1 MIRRPPRS
9 TRTDTLFPYT
19 TLFRSFDENGTVTH
33 LSDAVRSQL
42 GYIPS
47 EWIGKPAFGLVHPD
61 DLALTV
67 ENFIATVDRTAS
79 SAPGTLR
86 VLHASGEYHLYEVYA
101 KNLLDAPE
109 VAGVVV
115 SMRDIS
121 ERVRHDIELDVA
133 QQAQRLAER
142 QFQSSF
148 DHAPIGMAL
157 DRKSTRLNSR

>member
-1 MIRRPPRS
+1 MMENRRLSEAVRRY
-9 TRTDTLFPYT
+9 RTLLDAA
-19 TLFRSFDENGTVTH
+19 SDVVICVDENGTVTH

-101 KNLLDAPE
+101 KNLLRSE
-109 VAGVVV
+109 EHT
-115 SMRDIS
+115 SELQSLMRIS
-121 ERVRHDIELDVA
+121 YAVFCLKKKKIPTTTH
-133 QQAQRLAER
+133 
-142 QFQSSF
+142 
-148 DHAPIGMAL
+148 H
-157 DRKSTRLNSR
+157 

>member
-1 MIRRPPRS
+1 MMDNRRLSEAVRRD
-9 TRTDTLFPYT
+9 RTLLDAA
-19 TLFRSFDENGTVTH
+19 SDVVSCVDENGTVTH

-86 VLHASGEYHLYEVYA
+86 VLHASGERSEEHTSELQSLMRISYA
-101 KNLLDAPE
+101 VFCLTTKNKNTTSHAYN
-109 VAGVVV
+109 
-115 SMRDIS
+115 
-121 ERVRHDIELDVA
+121 
-133 QQAQRLAER
+133 
-142 QFQSSF
+142 SSIN
-148 DHAPIGMAL
+148 HTNN
-157 DRKSTRLNSR
+157 STTPVNT